1 MVFTFWYSQFHGEND
16 DWSVGLGE
24 SFLDKPILY
33 GEVSFIPLHTIHAW
47 NLIISMTKNM
57 INIVNMEPRNIDFE
71 SFVSQ
76 DQDFSCGMVAAQV

>member
-1 MVFTFWYSQFHGEND
+1 
-16 DWSVGLGE
+16 
-24 SFLDKPILY
+24 
-33 GEVSFIPLHTIHAW
+33 
-47 NLIISMTKNM
+47 M